1 LTDLW
6 RCRTKVFRDSAVS
19 LFALVFHPSL
29 AQSMLTGGTT
39 MRRTLFVVLL
49 AVLSL
54 GFVRAQRQPYRVA
67 FDLTSRDT
75 LEQKAVLRW
84 LKEVSTSSP
93 DAQMEVVMYA
103 KGFDLVMP
111 ERSAY
116 IADVKEA
123 MKNPNVAF
131 KVCAIAL
138 KNNNVD
144 KSQLLPGVQTVPDGI
159 HELVMKQQDH
169 WGYIK
174 VMH

>member
-1 LTDLW
+1 
-6 RCRTKVFRDSAVS
+6 
-19 LFALVFHPSL
+19 
-29 AQSMLTGGTT
+29 
-39 MRRTLFVVLL
+39 MRRTLLVVLL

-54 GFVRAQRQPYRVA
+54 GFVRAQRQPYRVV
-67 FDLTSRDT
+67 FDLTSRDS

-116 IADVKEA
+116 LADVKEA

-138 KNNNVD
+138 KNNSVD

-174 VMH
+174 VVH

>member
-1 LTDLW
+1 MRRIL
-6 RCRTKVFRDSAVS
+6 FAG
-19 LFALVFHPSL
+19 LFALLGPGF
-29 AQSMLTGGTT
+29 AQG
-39 MRRTLFVVLL
+39 
-49 AVLSL
+49 
-54 GFVRAQRQPYRVA
+54 QDHPYRVV

-84 LKEVSTSSP
+84 LREVSTASP
-93 DAQMEVVMYA
+93 TAQMEVVMYA
-103 KGFDLVMP
+103 KGFELVMP

-131 KVCAIAL
+131 KVCSIAL

-144 KSQLLPGVQTVPDGI
+144 KSQLLAGVQTVPDGI
-159 HELVMKQQDH
+159 YEIISKQQDR

>member
-1 LTDLW
+1 MK
-6 RCRTKVFRDSAVS
+6 RI
-19 LFALVFHPSL
+19 
-29 AQSMLTGGTT
+29 
-39 MRRTLFVVLL
+39 LL
-49 AVLSL
+49 L
-54 GFVRAQRQPYRVA
+54 GFVALHSPAFVHAQAYPYRVV
-67 FDLTSRDT
+67 FDLTSRDS

-84 LKEVSTSSP
+84 LREVGTSSP
-93 DAQMEVVMYA
+93 NAQMEVVMYA
-103 KGFDLVMP
+103 KGFELVMP

-123 MKNPNVAF
+123 MKNPNVTF

-144 KSQLLPGVQTVPDGI
+144 KSQLLAGVQTVPDGI
-159 HELVMKQQDH
+159 YELVLKQQDH

>member
-1 LTDLW
+1 MRRVVL
-6 RCRTKVFRDSAVS
+6 AGM
-19 LFALVFHPSL
+19 FALLTPGL
-29 AQSMLTGGTT
+29 IQAQS
-39 MRRTLFVVLL
+39 
-49 AVLSL
+49 
-54 GFVRAQRQPYRVA
+54 QPYRVV

-84 LKEVSTSSP
+84 LREVGTSSP
-93 DAQMEVVMYA
+93 DAQMEVVMYG
-103 KGFDLVMP
+103 KGFELVMP

-123 MKNPNVAF
+123 MKNPNVSF

-138 KNNNVD
+138 RNNTIAQ
-144 KSQLLPGVQTVPDGI
+144 SQLLAGVQTVPDGI
-159 HELVMKQQDH
+159 HELVLKQQDH